1 MSPSGYDHTDIPS
14 SSHTKDLSW
23 ITNWFHTKDL
33 SWITNWFHTK
43 KGKAKVGFRC
53 PQGSEDTVFITMTN
67 SIVAS
72 LEAPVDEIAIWSWEK
87 MVGEGNT
94 SD

>member
-14 SSHTKDLSW
+14 SS
-23 ITNWFHTKDL
+23 HTKDL

-53 PQGSEDTVFITMTN
+53 PQGSEDTAFITMTN
-67 SIVAS
+67 IVAS